1 MTLCQIGEMEN
12 HILALSLLDDNEQ
25 CALNLI
31 YTFNYYYWADASAGG
46 LLVPRGYNP
55 IRHCM
60 AYDIYFIIKIYSS
73 YVM

>member
-1 MTLCQIGEMEN
+1 MTLCQIGEVEN

-31 YTFNYYYWADASAGG
+31 STFNYYYWTDASAGG
-46 LLVPRGYNP
+46 YHP

-60 AYDIYFIIKIYSS
+60 AYYIYFVIEIYSS